1 MNQSG
6 RPITCTAVDT
16 CVINQ
21 SSQFNATSWLLE
33 YPALLCF
40 DDAGSV
46 NLQTRMVEARDAERW
61 GGRAKGRGHVGPR
74 TRSFKSLYHAQNNF
88 GWLFHHHRFH
98 RRLDVRVFVL
108 PYRYSSGRDL
118 PAGRYTFE
126 KQSRGN
132 TQANWRNETSEWI
145 YICISF
151 CWPATNSLCK
161 SVYEQTVG
169 RYL

>member
-61 GGRAKGRGHVGPR
+61 GGRAEGTLGLERG
-74 TRSFKSLYHAQNNF
+74 L
-88 GWLFHHHRFH
+88 
-98 RRLDVRVFVL
+98 
-108 PYRYSSGRDL
+108 SSHFIMRKTILVDYFIIIG
-118 PAGRYTFE
+118 F
-126 KQSRGN
+126 RG
-132 TQANWRNETSEWI
+132 
-145 YICISF
+145 
-151 CWPATNSLCK
+151 
-161 SVYEQTVG
+161 G
-169 RYL
+169 